1 MLLGALALAVAA
13 PLLGGCPSSVRHEPS
28 ATAPRQWSAAFAL
41 PPRLMPT
48 SALPD
53 AVPAATATA
62 NDTRICLTPSDTTR
76 PSARPRAITYS
87 DAYYTRLTIHRIG
100 SYAMLP
106 LFVTE
111 VILGQKLINDST
123 PSSGLKAA
131 HGIVAGGIVTVF
143 AANTVT
149 GAWNWLDARRD
160 PSDHTLRN
168 IHAAIMLASDAGFV
182 WTATSTPGGIRH
194 TPPDVRRQ
202 QARRHRAIAI
212 TSISVSAVGAAMMWI
227 WKH

>member
-1 MLLGALALAVAA
+1 MLLAVIAVAA
-13 PLLGGCPSSVRHEPS
+13 LAPLAGGCPGSVRHVDVAEAYRLGS
-28 ATAPRQWSAAFAL
+28 AFAL
-41 PPRLMPT
+41 SPRLAP
-48 SALPD
+48 ALPAPD
-53 AVPAATATA
+53 AFATVRAVLSDDGDAACPAA
-62 NDTRICLTPSDTTR
+62 DTTR
-76 PSARPRAITYS
+76 PSGRPRAITYS

-100 SYAMLP
+100 SYAMVP

-111 VILGQKLINDST
+111 YILGQKLINDST
-123 PSSGLKAA
+123 PSSGLKSA
-131 HGIVAGGIVTVF
+131 HGIVAAGIVTVF

-149 GAWNWLDARRD
+149 GVWNWLDSRHD

-168 IHAAIMLASDAGFV
+168 VHSAIMLVSDVGFL

-212 TSISVSAVGAAMMWI
+212 TSISVSTVGAAMMWI
-227 WKH
+227 FKH

>member
-1 MLLGALALAVAA
+1 MLLSATAVAV
-13 PLLGGCPSSVRHEPS
+13 LLPMMSGCPSSVRQAAAAPPAS
-28 ATAPRQWSAAFAL
+28 VLGIATIAPAL
-41 PPRLMPT
+41 LPNADPLDT
-48 SALPD
+48 SCVA
-53 AVPAATATA
+53 PA
-62 NDTRICLTPSDTTR
+62 DTGR

-111 VILGQKLINDST
+111 FVLGQKLINDST

-131 HGIVAGGIVTVF
+131 HGLVAGGIGLVF
-143 AANTVT
+143 ATNTVT
-149 GAWNWLDARRD
+149 GVWNWLDSRKD

-168 IHAAIMLASDAGFV
+168 VHSAIMLASDIGFL
-182 WTATSTPGGIRH
+182 WTAASTPGGIRH

-212 TSISVSAVGAAMMWI
+212 TSISVSALGAAMMWI